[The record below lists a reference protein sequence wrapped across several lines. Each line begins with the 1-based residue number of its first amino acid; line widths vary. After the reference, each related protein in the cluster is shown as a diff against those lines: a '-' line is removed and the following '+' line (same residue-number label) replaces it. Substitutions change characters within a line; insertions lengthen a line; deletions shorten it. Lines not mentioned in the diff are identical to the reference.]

1 MYRRDQARARDASRA
16 RPAVSAGAWRSIN
29 IDITLYTLP
38 ESIVSVFI
46 STIITF
52 IFKKEQQQQ

>member
-1 MYRRDQARARDASRA
+1 MDDVPSPPPLRSRVHGYA
-16 RPAVSAGAWRSIN
+16 HTSM
-29 IDITLYTLP
+29 YTLP

-46 STIITF
+46 SIIITF